1 MPRFSK
7 ISKERLETCHPDI
20 QAVCN
25 ELIKQYD
32 FSVLCGHRGEKEQ
45 NQAYR
50 KGTSQVKYPNS
61 AHNKK
66 PSMAVDLAPYKST
79 IPHIDWEDIS
89 AFKELVI
96 RFDTVA
102 KVLKEQGKIKSDFV
116 FGADYKTWKD
126 YPHFAIKEN

>member
-50 KGTSQVKYPNS
+50 KGTSQVRYPNS
-61 AHNKK
+61 AHNKT
-66 PSMAVDLAPYKST
+66 PSMAVDIAPYKGT
-79 IPHIDWEDIS
+79 IPHIDWDDIGS
-89 AFKELVI
+89 FREMI
-96 RFDTVA
+96 TRFDTVA

-116 FGADYKTWKD
+116 YGANWKGFAD
-126 YPHFAIKEN
+126 YPHCEIKEK